1 MSEQTF
7 FQHEDV
13 LVSNARFVSG
23 SNTYAMSNV
32 TSVKAFEQKPKRFWW
47 IVLLVI
53 GLGIALD
60 HPLAGLLIA
69 AVAGYFLYSQKTRFH
84 VMLATASG
92 EVSALTTYQREYL
105 DKVVSAI
112 NQAIIARG

>member
-13 LVSNARFVSG
+13 LVTNTRFVNSG
-23 SNTYAMSNV
+23 QTYAMSNV
-32 TSVKAFEQKPKRFWW
+32 TSVKGFEQKPKRFWG
-47 IVLLVI
+47 IVILVI
-53 GLGIALD
+53 GLGIGTDFLL
-60 HPLAGLLIA
+60 PGLLIA
-69 AVAGYFLYSQKTRFH
+69 APAAYYLYKQKTKFH

-92 EVSALTTYQREYL
+92 EVSALSTYQREYL
-105 DKVVSAI
+105 DKVVSAV